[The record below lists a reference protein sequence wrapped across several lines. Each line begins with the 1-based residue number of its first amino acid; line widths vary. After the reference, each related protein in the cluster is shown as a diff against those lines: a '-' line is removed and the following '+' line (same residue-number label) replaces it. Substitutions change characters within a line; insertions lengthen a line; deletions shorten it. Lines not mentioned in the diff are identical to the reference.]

1 MPNNAMTTWECM
13 VCKSGGKT
21 EQSKK
26 VVNDSFNTS
35 DDGVVIT
42 GVSKC
47 SSEKSASL
55 AKLNDGHYR
64 LISSPNG

>member
-1 MPNNAMTTWECM
+1 MTR
-13 VCKSGGKT
+13 
-21 EQSKK
+21 
-26 VVNDSFNTS
+26 SFNTS

-55 AKLNDGHYR
+55 AKLRDGHYR
-64 LISSPNG
+64 LISSPNGWLDCDIIYEVHVCLRNINPDVEGL